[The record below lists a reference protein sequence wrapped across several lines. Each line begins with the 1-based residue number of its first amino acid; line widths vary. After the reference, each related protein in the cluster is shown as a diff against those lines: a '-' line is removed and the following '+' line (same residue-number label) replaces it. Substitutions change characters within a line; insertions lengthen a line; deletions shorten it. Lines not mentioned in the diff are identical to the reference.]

1 MDYNMIND
9 LAEELSKVDPENK
22 VLARYLEMQN
32 FEGAELRKLVNGFP
46 WADKIPA
53 INGKQYDRLYERNRL
68 NCKTK

>member
-1 MDYNMIND
+1 MGKHIKTQMDYNMIND

-53 INGKQYDRLYERNRL
+53 VNGK
-68 NCKTK
+68 

>member
-9 LAEELSKVDPENK
+9 FAEELSKVDPENET
-22 VLARYLEMQN
+22 LAKYLGMDN

-53 INGKQYDRLYERNRL
+53 VNGKQYDRLYKRN
-68 NCKTK
+68 